1 MGAGHLVER
10 GGSLIHTPPRSCSYV
25 EALLLT
31 SPPPPQHINN
41 HRRRPP
47 ARPRGRLHEHGV
59 PLHRRHVVLRLHG
72 QLLRAG
78 RLEQRRSD
86 RHRQVPDVVVPRQ
99 QPRRPGADVPL
110 EQELPRARHRR
121 GQVQRDVRADQQR
134 VLERRRRQVPRARA
148 LRQQQL
154 HDVGGRRVL
163 HARLELQLQGLHVAL
178 LLRQGGGRAQPEGRR
193 RADRVR
199 ARRLQEG
206 RAAVFNHHSQPSVRV
221 LEPQHTK
228 PLPEG
233 GHVHQRQLRR

>member
-1 MGAGHLVER
+1 MFWAGLMRAVRSLPVGCHTQTASSSTTPHPLPRPQNTATRSTRRSPARCRPTSTARPVSAPLLGCYQPHAAGRSGANMGAGHLVER

-47 ARPRGRLHEHGV
+47 ARPRGRLHEHGL

-99 QPRRPGADVPL
+99 QPRRPGADVP
-110 EQELPRARHRR
+110 P
-121 GQVQRDVRADQQR
+121 
-134 VLERRRRQVPRARA
+134 
-148 LRQQQL
+148 
-154 HDVGGRRVL
+154 
-163 HARLELQLQGLHVAL
+163 
-178 LLRQGGGRAQPEGRR
+178 
-193 RADRVR
+193 
-199 ARRLQEG
+199 
-206 RAAVFNHHSQPSVRV
+206 
-221 LEPQHTK
+221 
-228 PLPEG
+228 
-233 GHVHQRQLRR
+233 